1 MSSITAWVL
10 FWIHVAPC
18 GSTNK
23 MTNTKKKSP
32 LLRVKPCY
40 ETLFPNPEERPSFRT
55 FLEWK
60 KRRYFPQI
68 KIGGNV
74 LLNPDD
80 VRAAIE
86 KRFTIPAAR

>member
-1 MSSITAWVL
+1 MNTITQQ
-10 FWIHVAPC
+10 
-18 GSTNK
+18 
-23 MTNTKKKSP
+23 KKKSP
-32 LLRVKPCY
+32 LLRMRPCY
-40 ETLFPNPEERPSFRT
+40 EALFPDPEERPSFRT
-55 FLEWK
+55 FCEWK

-74 LLNPDD
+74 LLNPEE